1 MNKLS
6 GLIAATHTAFNADG
20 SVNYS
25 VIGQQAELLQRQGV
39 MGVYICGTTG
49 EGISCS
55 VDERKAVMDEW
66 VKAAK
71 GKLTIIA
78 HVGALALT
86 DVQNLAAYAQKIGCD
101 ALSVVPANYFKPGN
115 VETLVDYCCEVLKTA
130 PDLPFYYYHTGMSGI
145 NLSMVN
151 QGSSE
156 ISVMLAI
163 RAEFRAAAV
172 RALYRTFFGGR

>member
-55 VDERKAVMDEW
+55 VDERTFRIWRRTPRK
-66 VKAAK
+66 
-71 GKLTIIA
+71 
-78 HVGALALT
+78 
-86 DVQNLAAYAQKIGCD
+86 
-101 ALSVVPANYFKPGN
+101 
-115 VETLVDYCCEVLKTA
+115 
-130 PDLPFYYYHTGMSGI
+130 SG
-145 NLSMVN
+145 V
-151 QGSSE
+151 
-156 ISVMLAI
+156 
-163 RAEFRAAAV
+163 
-172 RALYRTFFGGR
+172 TP